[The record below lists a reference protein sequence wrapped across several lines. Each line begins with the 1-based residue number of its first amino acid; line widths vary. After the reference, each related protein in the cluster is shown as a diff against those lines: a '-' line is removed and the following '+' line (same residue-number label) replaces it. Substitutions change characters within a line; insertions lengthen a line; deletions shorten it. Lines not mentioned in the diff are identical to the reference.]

1 MAPITDR
8 SVIRGEAGHQGLDLA
23 ALVGPRGWSRLPRA
37 VQRRFEA
44 AHADSTYCG
53 HMSLRC
59 SRVGRLYACLA
70 RVFGGPLT
78 RTCADAVAT
87 TVRVFDNGS
96 GGVVWERSFHRP
108 SGGAARVVRSTKEL
122 DAGGGL
128 LERTDGGLSMALD
141 VFEEAGALV
150 FRSRRFYFLLGAL
163 RLPVPHLLTPG
174 VCRVEHRDL
183 GAGCFRFTLSMV
195 HPLWGETFHQSG
207 VFTDPDCQGS
217 L

>member
-1 MAPITDR
+1 MALITDR
-8 SVIRGEAGHQGLDLA
+8 PVIRSEAGHQRLDLA
-23 ALVGPRGWSRLPRA
+23 ALVGPRGWSRLPPA
-37 VQRRFEA
+37 VHRRFGA
-44 AHADSTYCG
+44 AHADTTYRG
-53 HMSLRC
+53 HMNLRC
-59 SRVGRLYACLA
+59 SRVGRLYAGLA

-78 RTCADAVAT
+78 RTCADGVPT
-87 TVRVFDNGS
+87 SVRVFDNGR
-96 GGVVWERSFHRP
+96 GGVVWERSFHR
-108 SGGAARVVRSTKEL
+108 SGGGAVRVVRSTKEL
-122 DAGGGL
+122 GVDGGL

-141 VFEEAGALV
+141 VFEESGALV
-150 FRSRRFYFLLGAL
+150 FCSRRFYFLLGAL

-183 GAGCFRFTLSMV
+183 GAGHFRFTLSMV